1 MLRMRLQPPCAY
13 QGGKRRQA
21 PEIVRHMGAHAARDV
36 PFVELCCGGAAV
48 SLELI
53 SRGKP
58 PELVTL
64 VDAGPWGLFWQA
76 IGEGFFDVERMESIV
91 RGMPEPCDVPA
102 WMREQTKTRCGAAD
116 VPYLFPLLQAASFG
130 GKAVGWSEEIGWRS
144 HGFIPHGKEHPTA
157 MSCPPWVLLE
167 RVRKLAGSLR
177 GISAFHDQ
185 ARPAHIG
192 KTGTVYIDPP
202 YAGATGYGGSLSDP
216 VRIGIGS
223 ERPCYVSERVA
234 LEPGA
239 RRILGRVTSK
249 LSGRANVDTSEYLS
263 LFNAEWTTPEPVV
276 KRVEQTSL
284 F

>member
-64 VDAGPWGLFWQA
+64 VDAGPWGLFWKA
-76 IGEGFFDVERMESIV
+76 IGDGLYDCDRLRELVGQ
-91 RGMPEPCDVPA
+91 MPPAAEVPD
-102 WMREQTKTRCGAAD
+102 WMRRQVKIEAPED
-116 VPYLFPLLQAASFG
+116 EVPYLFPLLQSASFG
-130 GKAVGWSEEIGWRS
+130 GKPVGWRNGKWRAS
-144 HGFIPHGKEHPTA
+144 SWALEGSAYNPAT
-157 MSCPPWVLLE
+157 VLPLVLE
-167 RVRKLAGSLR
+167 RVRRLVIRAKGLHVVYGDVASVRPPAGS
-177 GISAFHDQ
+177 
-185 ARPAHIG
+185 
-192 KTGTVYIDPP
+192 TVYFDPP
-202 YAGATGYGGSLSDP
+202 YRGTSGYAHRTDFLLAESLE
-216 VRIGIGS
+216 V
-223 ERPCYVSERVA
+223 PCYVSERVP
-234 LEPGA
+234 LNESA
-239 RRILGRVTSK
+239 RKITSRAA
-249 LSGRANVDTSEYLS
+249 SGLNARNRRDPSEYLS

-276 KRVEQTSL
+276 ERVEQTSL